1 MRSVD
6 CKIYG
11 RLSFTFTRDVLCAKP
26 IYLWYQSSHTLYH
39 EPRSNVDTLSRR
51 RVLQPLCTNRHLI
64 FDMHFREDLQLHPPS
79 CGRHLLIDAQQSQL
93 RLTYGMVAA
102 GVLGGSENGFPEGNL
117 EGNLEG
123 NPEGNPEGKP
133 PKVEL
138 GGDKGRRTPRGFR
151 RPKRRGVASS
161 KLARAALTHSRASC
175 CSSPDCCVA

>member
-11 RLSFTFTRDVLCAKP
+11 RLSFTFTCDVLCAKP

-64 FDMHFREDLQLHPPS
+64 FDMQLHPPS

-117 EGNLEG
+117 EGN
-123 NPEGNPEGKP
+123 PEGKP

-151 RPKRRGVASS
+151 RPKRRKVASS
-161 KLARAALTHSRASC
+161 KLARAALARSRASC
-175 CSSPDCCVA
+175 CLSPDCCVA